1 LSTTLKIK
9 IMPASTYY
17 LDSTDLATASYIYS
31 DSSMT
36 APAATGYYSDG
47 VICRYWHLYALPD
60 LWILDPATYCNN

>member
-1 LSTTLKIK
+1 
-9 IMPASTYY
+9 MPASTYY

-47 VICRYWHLYALPD
+47 IICRYWHLYD
-60 LWILDPATYCNN
+60 FWILDPATYCDN